1 MTNVH
6 IQRGKDVDGS
16 FYTDVLIDI
25 DFKDPTMGSSTREY
39 FKTEAERDASY
50 EKLKAEYGVKDAPDG
65 VMTYSQRY
73 AALEL
78 SDKLYQFA
86 EQYGLPESWRDGMY
100 SRAKLAAKKSKGI
113 NIDEA

>member
-1 MTNVH
+1 MTNIQ
-6 IQRGKDVDGS
+6 IQRGHHVNGAFYIDTLIDVDP
-16 FYTDVLIDI
+16 
-25 DFKDPTMGSSTREY
+25 KDPDTGYSERKLY
-39 FKTEAERDASY
+39 DTEAERDAAY
-50 EKLKAEYGVKDAPDG
+50 EKLLVKHG